1 MGKAV
6 PLPPAGEDSTRGEGP
21 TLTED
26 EWQRVVKAMVDYVNG
41 RTIPLEVVR
50 RDVEQRVMWLERHR
64 RRAERAPPATPTQS
78 SGAR

>member
-6 PLPPAGEDSTRGEGP
+6 PLPPAEEGSTPGKSP
-21 TLTED
+21 TLTEE

-64 RRAERAPPATPTQS
+64 QRAERARPATPTQS